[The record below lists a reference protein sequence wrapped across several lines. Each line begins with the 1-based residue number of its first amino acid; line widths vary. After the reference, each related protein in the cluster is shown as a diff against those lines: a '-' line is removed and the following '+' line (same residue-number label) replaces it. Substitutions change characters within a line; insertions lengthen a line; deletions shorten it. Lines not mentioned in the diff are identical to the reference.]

1 MLRPLRRRRIR
12 KNLYPRSSEARRK
25 SSCPLDK
32 DLSWKSDYRQRS
44 AFTLY
49 RLRLAVRDFVLN
61 RWPLLVNP
69 LKDECGIIYC
79 PVHEISL
86 RHVRF
91 VRVHVDEL
99 PRSQDRRG
107 KWNCKLSFLGH
118 TELLH
123 CGVKFRRENREPQST
138 FYCPTSP

>member
-1 MLRPLRRRRIR
+1 MEVGLP
-12 KNLYPRSSEARRK
+12 
-25 SSCPLDK
+25 DT
-32 DLSWKSDYRQRS
+32 RQRS

-69 LKDECGIIYC
+69 LRDECGIINC
-79 PVHEISL
+79 SVHEISL

-91 VRVHVDEL
+91 VLVLVDEL

-123 CGVKFRRENREPQST
+123 CGVKFRPENQEPQST